1 MIEFVQ
7 SLPIWLPGMV
17 AMLILMIASSFFSA
31 SETALF
37 YLSHDDVRG
46 LRVGR
51 PREQLVASLLSDPDR
66 LLTAILFWNL
76 IINLSYFAVGV
87 IVAARLSAADQ
98 RMAAGVY
105 TVASLLGIIL
115 FGEVIPKSI
124 AVVFRHRLASLI
136 GWPLAR
142 SVAVLDPWIPLLH
155 RITRSL
161 RRAFWHDIPR
171 EPMLD
176 ADDLER
182 AVEACQMRADLV
194 QLETQVLHNVLDLS
208 EILVEEVMRPRTSY
222 TAMQAPVQLADL
234 QGHVPPSNFALIQ
247 ESDSDELQ
255 AAIPLTEFSDVPAG
269 DLQVLAERLIYVPWC
284 ASLAYTLQLLRDH
297 FSGVAAVINEYGE
310 TMGIV
315 TYSDIIDTILLPQP
329 SRARRVL
336 RREPV
341 LEIAP
346 GQYHVDGLTTLRYLS
361 QRLNMDFSPEADS
374 QLTLAGMLQ
383 EELEHIPVA
392 GDTCSWR
399 GCDIRVIDVTAT
411 GQLRATVTRKDG
423 HR

>member
-1 MIEFVQ
+1 MIESVQ

-17 AMLILMIASSFFSA
+17 AMLVLMVASSFFSA

-37 YLSHDDVRG
+37 YLSHDDVRA

-51 PREQLVASLLSDPDR
+51 PREQLVASLLADPDR

-76 IINLSYFAVGV
+76 TINLSYFAVGV
-87 IVAARLSAADQ
+87 IVAERLSSNDQ
-98 RMAAGVY
+98 RVAAGVY

-124 AVVFRHRLASLI
+124 AVVFRHRMASLI

-142 SVAVLDPWIPLLH
+142 SVSVLDPWIPRLH

-161 RRAFWHDIPR
+161 RRAFWHNIPR
-171 EPMLD
+171 EPILD

-182 AVEACQMRADLV
+182 AVEACQMREDLV
-194 QLETQVLHNVLDLS
+194 QQETQVLHNVLDLS

-222 TAMQAPVQLADL
+222 TAMQAPVYVKDL
-234 QGHVPPSNFALIQ
+234 QGRVPSSDFALIQ
-247 ESDSDELQ
+247 EPDSDELQ
-255 AAIPLTEFSDVPAG
+255 AVIPLTELSELPHG
-269 DLQVLAERLIYVPWC
+269 DLQTLAENLVFVPWC
-284 ASLAYTLQLLRDH
+284 SSLAYTLQLLRDR
-297 FSGVAAVINEYGE
+297 FSGMAAVVNEYGE
-310 TMGIV
+310 TIGIV

-341 LEIAP
+341 LEVAQ

-361 QRLNMDFSPEADS
+361 QRLDIDFSPDADT
-374 QLTLAGMLQ
+374 QLTLAGMLH

-392 GDTCSWR
+392 GDTCSWQ
-399 GCDIRVIDVTAT
+399 GFEIQVIEVTAT
-411 GQLRATVTRKDG
+411 GRLRARVTRKADA
-423 HR
+423 